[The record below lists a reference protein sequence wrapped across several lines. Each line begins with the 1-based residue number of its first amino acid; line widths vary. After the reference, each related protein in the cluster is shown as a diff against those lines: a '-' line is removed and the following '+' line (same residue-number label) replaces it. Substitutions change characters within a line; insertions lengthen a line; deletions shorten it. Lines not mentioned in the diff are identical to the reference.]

1 MSEILP
7 ELKQLETN
15 AKENAEKWKSFEET
29 EEFKQVY
36 QAKTIEQRD
45 AAAIEERERANSLD
59 DDEQCTIEPVKL

>member
-1 MSEILP
+1 MP

-15 AKENAEKWKSFEET
+15 AKENAEKWKAFEET

-36 QAKTIEQRD
+36 IAKPVEQRN

>member
-1 MSEILP
+1 MP
-7 ELKQLETN
+7 ELKQLEIN
-15 AKENAEKWKSFEET
+15 AKENAEKWKTYEET

-36 QAKTIEQRD
+36 KAKSVEERD